1 MSGRIVIAGMGLW
14 TPGFSD
20 PAAWLAGVA
29 DPEAPAPQAAWVEP
43 RARRRAS
50 LLTRALA
57 EVAEQARA
65 QAGLDLSTVP
75 TVFGSALGE
84 ASTMISLLDQMWREG
99 GELSPMGF
107 TLSVHNAAAGVV
119 SIAAKN
125 RGFTTSIAADYDTPA
140 MALVEALALIET
152 RGEPVLIVCAD
163 ESAPAHLV
171 PDPERFEALAI
182 AIALAPPGFSGPRL
196 ATIGAPFIGEPTL
209 PGASLSPDLGRSPEA
224 GLIDLVDAVLRGQS
238 GTLRLDRGEGRG
250 YCVRLESGAR

>member
-1 MSGRIVIAGMGLW
+1 MSARIIITGVGLW
-14 TPGFSD
+14 TPGFAD
-20 PAAWLAGVA
+20 PRAWLAGVA
-29 DPEAPAPQAAWVEP
+29 DPEVLAPQAAWVEP

-65 QAGLDLSTVP
+65 QAGLDLGVVP

-84 ASTMISLLDQMWREG
+84 ASTMIGLLDQMWREG

-140 MALVEALALIET
+140 MALIEAFALMET
-152 RGEPVLIVCAD
+152 RGEPVLIACGD
-163 ESAPAHLV
+163 EAAPEHLV
-171 PDPERFEALAI
+171 PDPQRFEALAV
-182 AIALAPPGFSGPRL
+182 AIALAPPGFSGPCL
-196 ATIGAPFIGEPTL
+196 ATLDIPSIDAPTL
-209 PGASLSPDLGRSPEA
+209 GGAELSADLGRSPEV
-224 GLIDLVDAVLRGQS
+224 GLLDLVDAVLRGRS

-250 YCVRLESGAR
+250 YCVRLESVAR

>member
-1 MSGRIVIAGMGLW
+1 MMDALQISGVGLW

-20 PAAWLAGVA
+20 AASWLGGVA
-29 DPEAPAPQAAWVEP
+29 DPERPAPQAAWLEP

-57 EVAEQARA
+57 EVANQAAA
-65 QAGLDLSTVP
+65 QAGVDLAVVP

-84 ASTMISLLDQMWREG
+84 AATMIGLLDQMWREG

-140 MALVEALALIET
+140 MAIVEAQALLAA
-152 RGEPVLIVCAD
+152 GAPAVLIVCGD
-163 ESAPAHLV
+163 EAAPAHLV
-171 PDPERFEALAI
+171 PDPQRFEALAV
-182 AIALAPPGFSGPRL
+182 ALVLTPAGHPGPCVARLSGPRL
-196 ATIGAPFIGEPTL
+196 GQPTL
-209 PGASLSPDLGRSPEA
+209 EGAEAHEDLARSPEI
-224 GLIDLVDAVLRGQS
+224 GLLDLVDAALRGRC
-238 GTLRLDRGEGRG
+238 GVLRLDRGEGRG
-250 YCVRLESGAR
+250 YCVELSAP

>member
-1 MSGRIVIAGMGLW
+1 MSGTLAITGMGLW
-14 TPGFSD
+14 TPGYSD
-20 PAAWLAGVA
+20 PAAWLSGAP
-29 DPEAPAPQAAWVEP
+29 DPEATAPQATWVEP

-57 EVAEQARA
+57 EVAHQAA
-65 QAGLDLSTVP
+65 TQAGLDLATVP

-84 ASTMISLLDQMWREG
+84 ASTMIALLDQMWREG

-107 TLSVHNAAAGVV
+107 ALSVHNAAAGVV

-140 MALVEALALIET
+140 MAFVEALALIQT
-152 RGEPVLIVCAD
+152 GGEPVLIVCAD
-163 ESAPAHLV
+163 EAAPAHLV
-171 PDPERFEALAI
+171 PDPERFEALAV

-196 ATIGAPFIGEPTL
+196 ASIGAPFIGQPTL
-209 PGASLSPDLGRSPEA
+209 SGAALNADLARSPEA
-224 GLIDLVDAVLRGQS
+224 GLIDVVDAVLRGRS

-250 YCVRLESGAR
+250 YCVALEAGGS